1 MHNKPNNNVNV
12 PTRWINIVII
22 IRSVVGFWIEIDRL
36 DIVRM
41 LSVNASNLDVVVV
54 DGKQ

>member
-1 MHNKPNNNVNV
+1 VHNKPNNNVNV

-41 LSVNASNLDVVVV
+41 LSVDASNLDVVVV
-54 DGKQ
+54 DGK